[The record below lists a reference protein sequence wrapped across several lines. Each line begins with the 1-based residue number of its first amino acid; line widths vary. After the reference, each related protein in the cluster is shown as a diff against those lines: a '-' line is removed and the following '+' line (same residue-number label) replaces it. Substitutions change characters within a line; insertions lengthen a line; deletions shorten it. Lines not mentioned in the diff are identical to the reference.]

1 MLIFLKYV
9 LFFISFLSFFY
20 LFILLFQIKNLS
32 SKMNA
37 IRENRKYEGWFT
49 EKYGR
54 STDYSQVFKNEL
66 PLSTLINSFIED
78 DPLCRNEEYNKLY
91 REKIKKDKM
100 FLIALFFIF
109 IVFPFLLH
117 K

>member
-1 MLIFLKYV
+1 
-9 LFFISFLSFFY
+9 
-20 LFILLFQIKNLS
+20 
-32 SKMNA
+32 MNA

-54 STDYSQVFKNEL
+54 SRDYSQVFKNEL

-91 REKIKKDKM
+91 REKIKKDKF
-100 FLIALFFIF
+100 FLFTFFCVIIFPVFLFG
-109 IVFPFLLH
+109 